1 MTSLKA
7 LWLTQNNKTL
17 FKIVGLIPYHGKHN
31 SQAGILG
38 IYHFKIPPIQGIN
51 IPLKLNW

>member
-1 MTSLKA
+1 MTSLIA